1 MFETSID
8 AWYAWLGVA
17 AVSVAAF
24 GTVAA
29 LPSET
34 PPAAA
39 SVADAVDRV
48 AASPYEAQTT
58 APIEATE
65 YRLTPGQIALRNDR
79 GRSRATFAYG
89 PIAPA
94 TDGSLRAVLEGAPP
108 TTQFASPAAFERAI
122 ERAHQ
127 EGMGWR
133 PAPDAIRVRRVSWE
147 GVDATLVG

>member
-8 AWYAWLGVA
+8 AWYTWLGVA

-29 LPSET
+29 LPSEA

-39 SVADAVDRV
+39 PVADAVDRV
-48 AASPYEAQTT
+48 AASPHEAQTT
-58 APIEATE
+58 VPIEAAE
-65 YRLTPGQIALRNDR
+65 YRLAPGQIGLRNDG

-89 PIAPA
+89 PIALA
-94 TDGSLRAVLEGAPP
+94 TDGSIRAVLEGAPP
-108 TTQFASPAAFERAI
+108 ASQFASPAAFERAI
-122 ERAHQ
+122 ERTYQ
-127 EGMGWR
+127 EGTAWR
-133 PAPDAIRVRRVSWE
+133 PAPELIRVRRVSWE

>member
-39 SVADAVDRV
+39 PVADATDRV
-48 AASPYEAQTT
+48 AASPHEAQTT
-58 APIEATE
+58 VPIEAAE
-65 YRLTPGQIALRNDR
+65 YRLTSGQIGLRNDG

-89 PIAPA
+89 PIVPA
-94 TDGSLRAVLEGAPP
+94 TDGSIRAVLQGASPAS
-108 TTQFASPAAFERAI
+108 QFASPAAFERAI

-127 EGMGWR
+127 ESTGWR
-133 PAPDAIRVRRVSWE
+133 PAPELIRVRRVSWE